1 MSPKPIDDLNI
12 TEVGALPDE
21 GPVVMVNL
29 VRLRERSLDGNGSG
43 WDAYKRYSAIV
54 IKMIKARGGTVLWA
68 GHRDTVALGRV
79 YGHQWHYVVLI
90 RYPSRAAFLDMMTS
104 AEYAAANTHRVNGAA
119 EHVIL
124 AMRESYSKFAQQ

>member
-1 MSPKPIDDLNI
+1 MSPKAIDDLNI
-12 TEVGALPDE
+12 AEVGALPDE

-29 VRLRERSLDGNGSG
+29 VRLRERSLDGKGSG
-43 WDAYKRYSAIV
+43 WDAYKRYSAVV

-68 GHRDTVALGRV
+68 GHRDTVALGRL

-104 AEYAAANTHRVNGAA
+104 AEYAAANTHRINGAA

-124 AMRESYSKFAQQ
+124 ATREAYSKLAG